1 MTYLIFSNIARYPA
15 LSADSF
21 SINSA
26 SVISPFSI
34 SSFARASA
42 VPGSAD
48 SWSDMSGKLL
58 VEGFK
63 ILPNLEQR
71 ILIGRVQE
79 G

>member
-1 MTYLIFSNIARYPA
+1 MIPAAIERNYPKRLLTA
-15 LSADSF
+15 GWWYMSLF
-21 SINSA
+21 QQPA
-26 SVISPFSI
+26 S
-34 SSFARASA
+34 
-42 VPGSAD
+42 GKEL
-48 SWSDMSGKLL
+48 GKLL